1 MTSGE
6 VMKENIKYM
15 LKNWIAWDKKSLI
28 YFLIRVPALVFQPIV
43 TAYIPKAMIDC
54 IEKGVSIERLI
65 LVVALL
71 SLLLTFT
78 IWIDPF
84 MKELIRGGAR
94 IVRMRY
100 AVMAFRKNL
109 STDYVSIESL
119 EGRELHKR
127 AEAFYNA
134 RFSSGA
140 DFIEECN
147 NFLVCIIGVIASA
160 VLIYKINILM
170 ILLILLTCV
179 SEFIILK
186 VLNKKQK
193 AMLDDSSKLSSKLD
207 YFYKLSKSSDA
218 SKDIKLYGFQDY
230 FIYTVAK
237 ITSDI
242 ERIIAK
248 YTNQS
253 ASVSGIRAVLNL
265 IRQLISYVY
274 LIYLVT
280 IGSLTISEFVFYFG
294 IITGFS
300 NWIVNLVFSYSKIE
314 RSANDCAVFRKY
326 IESENESKDKPDVN
340 FSGIESIEFK
350 DVSFTYPSAE
360 KSTIKNMSF
369 KVNKSENIAIVGEN
383 GAGKTTAIKLLCG
396 LYYPTSGDILINGK
410 SNRDFS
416 NESYFNLF
424 SAVFQDYFFMPM
436 TIAENISAEKD
447 YDKEKLYS
455 AFKKSGI
462 LEKINALPD
471 KENSLMD
478 KNVYKNAVD
487 FSGGEKQKL
496 LLAKAIYKNAPIL
509 ILDEPTA
516 ALDPISENELYLKY
530 NELTEN
536 KISFFISHRLSSTRF
551 CNRILFIK
559 DGRIAESGT
568 HEELMAQKGAY
579 YRMYQI
585 QSYYYKETEVAVNE

>member
-1 MTSGE
+1 MLS
-6 VMKENIKYM
+6 NLKYM
-15 LKNWIAWDKKSLI
+15 LSNWIEWDKKSLL
-28 YFLIRVPALVFQPIV
+28 FFFVRVPALVLQPIV

-54 IEKGVSIERLI
+54 IEKGVTTERLI

-78 IWIDPF
+78 IWMDPF

-147 NFLVCIIGVIASA
+147 NFLVCIIGVIASTI
-160 VLIYKINILM
+160 LIYKINILM

-179 SEFIILK
+179 GEFIILK

-193 AMLDDSSKLSSKLD
+193 ITLDDSSKLSSKLD
-207 YFYKLSKSSDA
+207 YFYKLSKSSNA

-237 ITSDI
+237 ITSNI
-242 ERIIAK
+242 EKIIAK

-280 IGSLTISEFVFYFG
+280 IGCLTVSEFVFYFG

-300 NWIVNLVFSYSKIE
+300 NWIVNLVLSYSKIE

-326 IESENESKDKPDVN
+326 IESENESKDKPDVD
-340 FSGIESIEFK
+340 FSEIESIEFK

-360 KSTIKNMSF
+360 KSTINNMSF
-369 KVNKSENIAIVGEN
+369 KINKGENIAIVGEN

-396 LYYPTSGDILINGK
+396 LYYPTNGDILINGK
-410 SNRDFS
+410 SSRDFS
-416 NESYFNLF
+416 SESYFNLF

-436 TIAENISAEKD
+436 TIAENISAEMD

-455 AFKKSGI
+455 AFKKAGI
-462 LEKINALPD
+462 LEKINALPN
-471 KENSLMD
+471 KENALMD

-496 LLAKAIYKNAPIL
+496 LLAKAIYKNAPVL

-516 ALDPISENELYLKY
+516 ALDPIAENELYLKY
-530 NELTEN
+530 NEMTSG

-551 CNRILFIK
+551 CDRILFIK
-559 DGRIAESGT
+559 NGRIAESGT

>member
-1 MTSGE
+1 RKNSI
-6 VMKENIKYM
+6 MKNNLKYM
-15 LKNWIAWDKKSLI
+15 LKKWMSWDKKSVL
-28 YFLIRVPALVFQPIV
+28 YFIIRIPAMVLQPII

-109 STDYVSIESL
+109 STDYVNIESL
-119 EGRELHKR
+119 EGKELHKR

-140 DFIEECN
+140 DFIEEYN
-147 NFLVCIIGVIASA
+147 DFLVCIIGVIASA

-179 SEFIILK
+179 GEFIILK

-585 QSYYYKETEVAVNE
+585 QSYYYKETEVAVNK

>member
-1 MTSGE
+1 
-6 VMKENIKYM
+6 MKNNLKYM
-15 LKNWIAWDKKSLI
+15 LKKWMSWDKKSVL
-28 YFLIRVPALVFQPIV
+28 YFIIRIPAMVLQPII

-78 IWIDPF
+78 IWMDPF

-147 NFLVCIIGVIASA
+147 NFLVCIIGVIASTI
-160 VLIYKINILM
+160 LIYKINILM
-170 ILLILLTCV
+170 ILFILLTCV
-179 SEFIILK
+179 GEFIILK

-193 AMLDDSSKLSSKLD
+193 ITLDDSSKLSSKLD
-207 YFYKLSKSSDA
+207 YFYKLSKSSDV
-218 SKDIKLYGFQDY
+218 SKDIKIYGFQDY
-230 FIYTVAK
+230 FIYMVAK
-237 ITSDI
+237 ITADI
-242 ERIIAK
+242 EKIISK

-253 ASVSGIRAVLNL
+253 AAVSVVRAILNL
-265 IRQLISYVY
+265 IRQLIAYVY

-280 IGSLTISEFVFYFG
+280 NSRLTVSEFVFYFG

-300 NWIVNLVFSYSKIE
+300 NWIVNLVFSYSKIK
-314 RSANDCAVFRKY
+314 RSVNECAVFRKY
-326 IESENESKDKPDVN
+326 IESENESKDKPDVD
-340 FSGIESIEFK
+340 FSEIESIEFK

-360 KSTIKNMSF
+360 KSTINNMSF
-369 KVNKSENIAIVGEN
+369 KINKGENIAIVGEN

-396 LYYPTSGDILINGK
+396 LYYPTNGDILINGK
-410 SNRDFS
+410 SSRDFS
-416 NESYFNLF
+416 SESYFDLF

-436 TIAENISAEKD
+436 TIAENISAEMD

-455 AFKKSGI
+455 AFKKAGI
-462 LEKINALPD
+462 LEKINALPN
-471 KENSLMD
+471 KENALMD

-496 LLAKAIYKNAPIL
+496 LLAKAVYKNAPVL

-551 CNRILFIK
+551 CNRILFVK

>member
-1 MTSGE
+1 MLS
-6 VMKENIKYM
+6 NLKYM
-15 LKNWIAWDKKSLI
+15 LSNWIEWDKKSLL
-28 YFLIRVPALVFQPIV
+28 FFFVRVPALVLQPIV

-54 IEKGVSIERLI
+54 IEKGVTTEQLI

-78 IWIDPF
+78 IWMDPF

-109 STDYVSIESL
+109 WADYVNIESL
-119 EGRELHKR
+119 EGRELQKR
-127 AEAFYNA
+127 AEAFYNV

-147 NFLVCIIGVIASA
+147 DFLVCIIGVIASA

-179 SEFIILK
+179 GEFVILK

-253 ASVSGIRAVLNL
+253 AAVSGIRAVLNL
-265 IRQLISYVY
+265 IRQLIAYVY
-274 LIYLVT
+274 LIFLVT
-280 IGSLTISEFVFYFG
+280 NGSLTISEFVFYFG

-314 RSANDCAVFRKY
+314 RSVNDCAVFRKY
-326 IESENESKDKPDVN
+326 IESEHESRDKPDVD
-340 FSGIESIEFK
+340 FSEIESIEFK
-350 DVSFTYPSAE
+350 NVSFTYPSAE
-360 KSTIKNMSF
+360 KSTIKAMSF
-369 KVNKSENIAIVGEN
+369 KVNHGENIAIVGEN

-396 LYYPTSGDILINGK
+396 LYYPTEGDILINGK
-410 SNRDFS
+410 SSRDFS
-416 NESYFNLF
+416 SESYFDLF

-436 TIAENISAEKD
+436 TVAENISAEKE

-455 AFKKSGI
+455 AFKKAGI
-462 LEKINALPD
+462 LEKINSLPD

-496 LLAKAIYKNAPIL
+496 LLAKAVYKNAPVL

-559 DGRIAESGT
+559 DGKIAESGT
-568 HEELMAQKGAY
+568 HEELMALKGAY

>member
-1 MTSGE
+1 MLS
-6 VMKENIKYM
+6 NLKYM
-15 LKNWIAWDKKSLI
+15 LSNWIEWDKKSLL
-28 YFLIRVPALVFQPIV
+28 FFFVRVPALVLQPIV

-54 IEKGVSIERLI
+54 IEKGVTTERLI

-78 IWIDPF
+78 IWMDPF

-109 STDYVSIESL
+109 SKDYVSIESL

-147 NFLVCIIGVIASA
+147 NFLVCIIGVIASTI
-160 VLIYKINILM
+160 LIYKINILM

-179 SEFIILK
+179 GEFIILK

-193 AMLDDSSKLSSKLD
+193 ITLDDSSKLSSKLD
-207 YFYKLSKSSDA
+207 YFYKLSKSSNA

-237 ITSDI
+237 ITSNI
-242 ERIIAK
+242 EKIIAK

-280 IGSLTISEFVFYFG
+280 IGCLTVSEFVFYFG

-326 IESENESKDKPDVN
+326 IESKNESKDKPDVD
-340 FSGIESIEFK
+340 FSEIESIEFK

-360 KSTIKNMSF
+360 KSTINNMSF
-369 KVNKSENIAIVGEN
+369 KINKGENIAIVGEN

-396 LYYPTSGDILINGK
+396 LYYPTNGYILINGK
-410 SNRDFS
+410 SSRDFS
-416 NESYFNLF
+416 SESYFDLF

-436 TIAENISAEKD
+436 TIAENISAEMD
-447 YDKEKLYS
+447 YDKEKLFS
-455 AFKKSGI
+455 AFKKAGI
-462 LEKINALPD
+462 LEKINALPN
-471 KENSLMD
+471 KENALMD

-496 LLAKAIYKNAPIL
+496 LLAKAVYKNAPVL

-551 CNRILFIK
+551 CNRILFVK

>member
-1 MTSGE
+1 
-6 VMKENIKYM
+6 MKNNLKYM
-15 LKNWIAWDKKSLI
+15 LKKWMSWDKKSVL
-28 YFLIRVPALVFQPIV
+28 YFIIRIPAMVLQPII

-109 STDYVSIESL
+109 STDYVNIESL
-119 EGRELHKR
+119 EGKELHKR

-140 DFIEECN
+140 DFIEEYN
-147 NFLVCIIGVIASA
+147 DFLVCIIGVIASA

-179 SEFIILK
+179 GEFIILK

>member
-1 MTSGE
+1 MLS
-6 VMKENIKYM
+6 NLKYM
-15 LKNWIAWDKKSLI
+15 LSNWIEWDKKSLL
-28 YFLIRVPALVFQPIV
+28 FFFVRVPALVLQPIV

-54 IEKGVSIERLI
+54 IEKGVTTERLI

-78 IWIDPF
+78 IWMDPF

-109 STDYVSIESL
+109 STDYVNIESL

-147 NFLVCIIGVIASA
+147 NFLVCIIGVIASTI
-160 VLIYKINILM
+160 LIYKINILM

-179 SEFIILK
+179 GEFIILK

-193 AMLDDSSKLSSKLD
+193 ISLDDSSKLSSKLD
-207 YFYKLSKSSDA
+207 YFYKLSKSSNA

-237 ITSDI
+237 ITSNI
-242 ERIIAK
+242 EKIIAK

-280 IGSLTISEFVFYFG
+280 IGCLTVSEFVFYFG

-326 IESENESKDKPDVN
+326 IESENESKDKPDVD
-340 FSGIESIEFK
+340 FSEIESIEFK

-360 KSTIKNMSF
+360 KSTINNMSF
-369 KVNKSENIAIVGEN
+369 KINKGENIAIVGEN

-396 LYYPTSGDILINGK
+396 LYYPTNGDILINGK

-416 NESYFNLF
+416 SESYFDLF

-436 TIAENISAEKD
+436 TIAENISAEMD

-455 AFKKSGI
+455 AFKKAGI
-462 LEKINALPD
+462 LEKINALPN
-471 KENSLMD
+471 KENALMD

-496 LLAKAIYKNAPIL
+496 LLAKAVYKNAPVL

-551 CNRILFIK
+551 CNRILFVK

>member
-1 MTSGE
+1 
-6 VMKENIKYM
+6 MKSNLKYM
-15 LKNWIAWDKKSLI
+15 LKKWMSWDKKSVL
-28 YFLIRVPALVFQPIV
+28 YFIIRIPAMVLQPII

-78 IWIDPF
+78 IWMDPF

-109 STDYVSIESL
+109 WADYVNIESL
-119 EGRELHKR
+119 KCRELHKR

-147 NFLVCIIGVIASA
+147 DFFVCIIGVIASA
-160 VLIYKINILM
+160 VLIYKINIFM
-170 ILLILLTCV
+170 ILLILLTCIG
-179 SEFIILK
+179 EFIILK

-193 AMLDDSSKLSSKLD
+193 ATLDDSSKLSSKLD
-207 YFYKLSKSSDA
+207 YFYKLSKSSDV
-218 SKDIKLYGFQDY
+218 SKDIKIYGFQDY
-230 FIYTVAK
+230 FIYMIAK
-237 ITSDI
+237 ITADI
-242 ERIIAK
+242 EKIISK

-253 ASVSGIRAVLNL
+253 AAVSVVRAILNL
-265 IRQLISYVY
+265 IRQLIAYVY

-280 IGSLTISEFVFYFG
+280 NSRLTVSEFVFYFG

-314 RSANDCAVFRKY
+314 RSVNECAVFREY
-326 IESENESKDKPDVN
+326 IESENESKDKPDVD
-340 FSGIESIEFK
+340 FKEIQSIEFK
-350 DVSFTYPSAE
+350 NISFRYPSAE
-360 KSTIKNMSF
+360 KSTINNMSF
-369 KVNKSENIAIVGEN
+369 KINKGENIAIVGEN

-396 LYYPTSGDILINGK
+396 LYYPTNGDILINGK
-410 SNRDFS
+410 SSRNFS
-416 NESYFNLF
+416 SDSYFDLF

-436 TIAENISAEKD
+436 TIAENISTEKE
-447 YDKEKLYS
+447 YNREKLYS
-455 AFKKSGI
+455 AFEKAGI
-462 LEKINALPD
+462 LKKITSLPD

-496 LLAKAIYKNAPIL
+496 LLAKAIYKNATVL

-530 NELTEN
+530 NELTKN

-559 DGRIAESGT
+559 DGSIAESGT
-568 HEELMAQKGAY
+568 HEELMALKGAY

-585 QSYYYKETEVAVNE
+585 QSYYYKETEVGVNE

>member
-1 MTSGE
+1 MLS
-6 VMKENIKYM
+6 NLKYM
-15 LKNWIAWDKKSLI
+15 LSNWIEWDKKSLL
-28 YFLIRVPALVFQPIV
+28 FFFVRVPALVLQPIV

-54 IEKGVSIERLI
+54 IEKGVTTERLI

-78 IWIDPF
+78 IWMDPF

-147 NFLVCIIGVIASA
+147 NFLVCIIGVIASTI
-160 VLIYKINILM
+160 LIYKINILM

-179 SEFIILK
+179 GEFIILK

-193 AMLDDSSKLSSKLD
+193 ITFDDSSKLSSKLD
-207 YFYKLSKSSDA
+207 YFYKLSKSSNA

-237 ITSDI
+237 ITSNI
-242 ERIIAK
+242 EKIIAK

-280 IGSLTISEFVFYFG
+280 IGCLTVSEFVFYFG

-326 IESENESKDKPDVN
+326 IESENESKDKPDVD
-340 FSGIESIEFK
+340 FSEIESIEFK

-360 KSTIKNMSF
+360 KSTINNMSF
-369 KVNKSENIAIVGEN
+369 KINKGENIAIVGEN

-396 LYYPTSGDILINGK
+396 LYYPTNGNILINGK
-410 SNRDFS
+410 SSRDFS
-416 NESYFNLF
+416 SESYFDLF

-436 TIAENISAEKD
+436 TIAENISAEMD

-455 AFKKSGI
+455 AFKKAGI
-462 LEKINALPD
+462 LEKINALPN
-471 KENSLMD
+471 KENALMD

-496 LLAKAIYKNAPIL
+496 LLAKAVYKNAPVL

-551 CNRILFIK
+551 CNRILFVK